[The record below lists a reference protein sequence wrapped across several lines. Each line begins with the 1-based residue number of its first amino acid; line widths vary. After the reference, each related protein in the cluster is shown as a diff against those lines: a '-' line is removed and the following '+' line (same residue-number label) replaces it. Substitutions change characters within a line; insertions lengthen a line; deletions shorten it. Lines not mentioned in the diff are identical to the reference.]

1 MSDPLITDSDHGR
14 PTEDESVSRLSL
26 VDNTAVPT
34 VDGVVEVSFEQA
46 VIGRL
51 DHIIMLLNDA
61 RNGVG
66 ATYSGVAQILN
77 LLAGVQQVAAMMPG
91 KIGKAVREMASNP
104 PNGVGQ

>member
-1 MSDPLITDSDHGR
+1 MSDPLFTDGD
-14 PTEDESVSRLSL
+14 
-26 VDNTAVPT
+26 VPAPAGALAEQPSFI
-34 VDGVVEVSFEQA
+34 VVPGSVEVSFEQA
-46 VIGRL
+46 VIQRL

-66 ATYSGVAQILN
+66 ATYSGVAQILQ

-104 PNGVGQ
+104 EGAQK